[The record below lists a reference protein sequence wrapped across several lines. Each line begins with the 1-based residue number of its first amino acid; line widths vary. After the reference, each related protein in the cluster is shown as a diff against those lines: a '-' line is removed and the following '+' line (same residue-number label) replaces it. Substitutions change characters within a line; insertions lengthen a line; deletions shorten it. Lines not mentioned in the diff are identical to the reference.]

1 MDENL
6 ALLLWLRRRKR
17 RNRLKENRRTARWWI
32 HPIIRERFEQGA
44 YENLILELR
53 NDPERFFNFHRMSHN
68 QFDQLLAVVESQITK
83 LHVTREPLSAGLRLS
98 LTIRYLA
105 SGDSMI
111 SLHYLYRIGKST
123 VPKIITET
131 THAIWVALMPR
142 VLPRPTAATWAKVAI
157 DFEQKWNFPNCVGAI
172 DVLLGVCDAN
182 LRFIYVSIGSA
193 GRESDGGIFRNTDFG
208 KHLMDGTLALPPPK
222 NLPNTNI
229 SLPMVFVADA
239 AFPLL
244 TNMMRPY
251 PGTNLT
257 ADKTIFNYR
266 LSRAR
271 RLIENT
277 FGLMSSRWRI
287 FRKPIIASIPIV
299 ENIIKACV
307 VLHNWLINED
317 LQILP
322 ARRRYIPNDLV
333 DREDCCDNTE
343 NVIWRVEGQLPL
355 WQNLTATTCRNSS
368 NEAKQVRQGY
378 TKYFMEEGAVDWQWR
393 KIANFE
399 ERCL

>member
-172 DVLLGVCDAN
+172 D
-182 LRFIYVSIGSA
+182 
-193 GRESDGGIFRNTDFG
+193 
-208 KHLMDGTLALPPPK
+208 
-222 NLPNTNI
+222 
-229 SLPMVFVADA
+229 DA

-251 PGTNLT
+251 PEDTFRMIWLT
-257 ADKTIFNYR
+257 
-266 LSRAR
+266 
-271 RLIENT
+271 
-277 FGLMSSRWRI
+277 
-287 FRKPIIASIPIV
+287 V
-299 ENIIKACV
+299 
-307 VLHNWLINED
+307 
-317 LQILP
+317 
-322 ARRRYIPNDLV
+322 
-333 DREDCCDNTE
+333 
-343 NVIWRVEGQLPL
+343 
-355 WQNLTATTCRNSS
+355 
-368 NEAKQVRQGY
+368 
-378 TKYFMEEGAVDWQWR
+378 
-393 KIANFE
+393 KIAVIIQKM
-399 ERCL
+399 